1 MNRFH
6 SIAFG
11 TILIF
16 TLHVPAQQTATAP
29 GSADKGGQGQ
39 PAMQDEVPSTDDQLK
54 ILTVKLDLSDDQQA
68 KVKPILQEL
77 HDATVKTSQDQSLSR
92 EDRLARVRPIRYKAH
107 DQIRE
112 ILSDEQK
119 KRLEQY
125 MQGPHADMHGNLS
138 GATSS
143 PQPPQN

>member
-6 SIAFG
+6 ALAFG
-11 TILIF
+11 AILMLA
-16 TLHVPAQQTATAP
+16 LHMPAQQTATAP

-39 PAMQDEVPSTDDQLK
+39 PAVQDQVPSSDDQLK
-54 ILTVKLDLSDDQQA
+54 ILTVKLDLTDDQQA
-68 KVKPILQEL
+68 KIRPILQDL
-77 HDATVKTSQDQSLSR
+77 YDATVKISQDQSLSR
-92 EDRLARVRPIRYKAH
+92 EDRLARVRPLRYKVH

-112 ILSDEQK
+112 ILNDEQK
-119 KRLEQY
+119 KKLEQY

-143 PQPPQN
+143 PKQPQN

>member
-6 SIAFG
+6 SIAIG

-16 TLHVPAQQTATAP
+16 TLAAPAQQAATAP
-29 GSADKGGQGQ
+29 GAPDKNEHNQLGT
-39 PAMQDEVPSTDDQLK
+39 QDGVPTVDEQLEV
-54 ILTVKLDLSDDQQA
+54 LTVKLDLTTDQQTRI
-68 KVKPILQEL
+68 KPILQGV
-77 HDATVKTSQDQSLSR
+77 HDATVKISQDQSLSR
-92 EDRLARVRPIRYKAH
+92 EERLARVRPIRYKAH

-112 ILSDEQK
+112 ILNDEQK
-119 KRLEQY
+119 KKLEQY
-125 MQGPHADMHGNLS
+125 MQGPHPEMHGNLS

>member
-6 SIAFG
+6 SIAIG

-16 TLHVPAQQTATAP
+16 TLAAPAQQAATAP
-29 GSADKGGQGQ
+29 GAPDKNEHSQLGT
-39 PAMQDEVPSTDDQLK
+39 QDGVPTVDEQLEV
-54 ILTVKLDLSDDQQA
+54 LTVKLDLTTDQQTRI
-68 KVKPILQEL
+68 KPILQDM
-77 HDATVKTSQDQSLSR
+77 HDATVKISQDQSLSR
-92 EDRLARVRPIRYKAH
+92 EERLARVRQIRYRAH

-112 ILSDEQK
+112 ILNDEQK
-119 KRLEQY
+119 KKLEQY
-125 MQGPHADMHGNLS
+125 LQGPHPEMHGNLS

>member
-6 SIAFG
+6 SLAFG
-11 TILIF
+11 AILIF
-16 TLHVPAQQTATAP
+16 ALHVPAQQTATAP
-29 GSADKGGQGQ
+29 GTADKGGQGQ
-39 PAMQDEVPSTDDQLK
+39 PAMQDEVPSSDDQLR
-54 ILTVKLDLSDDQQA
+54 ILTVKLDLTVDQQA
-68 KVKPILQEL
+68 KIRPILQDL
-77 HDATVKTSQDQSLSR
+77 HDATVKISQDQSLSR
-92 EDRLARVRPIRYKAH
+92 EDRLARVRPLRLKAH

-112 ILSDEQK
+112 ILNGEQK
-119 KRLEQY
+119 KELEQY